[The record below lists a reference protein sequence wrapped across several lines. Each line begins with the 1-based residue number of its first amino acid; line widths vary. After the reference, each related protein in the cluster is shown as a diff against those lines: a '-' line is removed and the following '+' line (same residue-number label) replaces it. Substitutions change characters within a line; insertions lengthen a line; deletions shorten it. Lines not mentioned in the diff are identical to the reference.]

1 MQQVGPDQS
10 TDSDLLG
17 TDHVHDG
24 DRSRDG
30 FKGKQGSHGNHGGTS
45 VLHLNILVA
54 SILLGRKLL
63 LQSKV
68 VKVEVTRFRL
78 GGLAPEIVSGMSD
91 TLALRNGNETQDGS
105 EPNGLFSGEG
115 SKSLGPVRLV
125 GEAREVKSKTE
136 STLQSW

>member
-1 MQQVGPDQS
+1 MQQVCPDQS
-10 TDSDLLG
+10 TDTDLH
-17 TDHVHDG
+17 DHVHDG
-24 DRSRDG
+24 DRSWDG

-78 GGLAPEIVSGMSD
+78 GGHAPEIVSGMSD
-91 TLALRNGNETQDGS
+91 TLAFRNGDETQDGC
-105 EPNGLFSGEG
+105 EPNGLFDGES

-125 GEAREVKSKTE
+125 GEAREVKAKAE
-136 STLQSW
+136 STLR